1 MASAVGCTA
10 THINARGIRMLVNP
24 TLMPGDLVLYPVI
37 VVKGRQPRK
46 SREPHRTLETEA
58 LRDLLRIRSQAQRG

>member
-24 TLMPGDLVLYPVI
+24 TLMPGDLVLLP
-37 VVKGRQPRK
+37 GNRCERQAASEKP
-46 SREPHRTLETEA
+46 
-58 LRDLLRIRSQAQRG
+58 